1 MKLKVET
8 LLDQYKLDRAMYKIV
23 TPIVIAGLI
32 ITAIVFV
39 LITKIWWGGL
49 IFLGTAAMIA
59 VMYYFIIRYFNKLI
73 KELEEKEAIKNAKE
87 LEEKEEM
94 DNKKSDDK

>member
-8 LLDQYKLDRAMYKIV
+8 LLDQYKLDRAMYRIV
-23 TPIVIAGLI
+23 MPIASIGLVIV
-32 ITAIVFV
+32 AIVFV

-49 IFLGTAAMIA
+49 IFLGIAAMTAI
-59 VMYYFIIRYFNKLI
+59 MYIFIIRYFNKLI

-87 LEEKEEM
+87 IKEKEK
-94 DNKKSDDK
+94 NNTRTDDE